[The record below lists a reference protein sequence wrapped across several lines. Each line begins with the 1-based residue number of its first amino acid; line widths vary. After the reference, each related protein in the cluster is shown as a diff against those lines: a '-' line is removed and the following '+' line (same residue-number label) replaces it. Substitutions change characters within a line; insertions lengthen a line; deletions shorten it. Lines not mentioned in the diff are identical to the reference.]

1 MLLTLTAKR
10 QVTFPA
16 QVLQSLGARAGDKI
30 ELVPSPEGFLLR
42 TRLVDR
48 SRLGVLR
55 NKILAS
61 AQDFDI
67 QHFRE
72 SKYERSLRD

>member
-16 QVLQSLGARAGDKI
+16 QVLQSLGAGVGDKI

-55 NKILAS
+55 KKIA
-61 AQDFDI
+61 APEKDFDI
-67 QHFRE
+67 HHFRE
-72 SKYERSLRD
+72 STHERSLRD

>member
-16 QVLQSLGARAGDKI
+16 QVLQSLGASAGDKI
-30 ELVPSPEGFLLR
+30 ELVPSPEGLLLR
-42 TRLVDR
+42 TLLVDR

-55 NKILAS
+55 NKISAS
-61 AQDFDI
+61 VQDFDI
-67 QHFRE
+67 HHFRE
-72 SKYERSLRD
+72 NKYERSLRD